1 MWLCDGE
8 IDCLNIDNNNM
19 TMVSLFSS
27 IKVEDEDQSLCGK
40 MNYFNSNHW

>member
-8 IDCLNIDNNNM
+8 IDCLNFDNNNM
-19 TMVSLFSS
+19 TMVSLISS

-40 MNYFNSNHW
+40 TELINASMY